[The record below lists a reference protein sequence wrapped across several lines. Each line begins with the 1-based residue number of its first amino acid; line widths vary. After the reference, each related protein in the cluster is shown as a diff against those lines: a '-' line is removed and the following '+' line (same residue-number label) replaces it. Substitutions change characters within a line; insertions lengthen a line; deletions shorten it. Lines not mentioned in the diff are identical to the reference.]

1 MKSGDKVLV
10 KQQQSDKLSL
20 PYNTSIHTV
29 IKRDG
34 HEAIVKS
41 DTSGRTYRLG
51 MAHIK
56 KYREGDSTEA
66 KSTENSA
73 DKKTTRVT
81 SYENCNRQTSRVTL
95 NENYSD
101 ENYSDENYVTR
112 SGRLSRK
119 PTDLTDYCLS

>member
-20 PYNTSIHTV
+20 PYNPSIHTV
-29 IKRDG
+29 IKRNG

-41 DTSGRTYRLG
+41 DTSGKTYHRG

-66 KSTENSA
+66 KSTENSF
-73 DKKTTRVT
+73 DKELRT
-81 SYENCNRQTSRVTL
+81 S

-101 ENYSDENYVTR
+101 ENYSDKNYVTC

-119 PTDLTDYCLS
+119 PTDWLLSVVILSYYSVDFSVH

>member
-1 MKSGDKVLV
+1 M
-10 KQQQSDKLSL
+10 KQQQSDRLSL
-20 PYNTSIHTV
+20 PYNPSIHTV
-29 IKRDG
+29 INRNG
-34 HEAIVKS
+34 HEDIVKS
-41 DTSGRTYRLG
+41 DTSGRTYRRR

-66 KSTENSA
+66 KSTENSD

-81 SYENCNRQTSRVTL
+81 SDENCNRQTIHVTS

-101 ENYSDENYVTR
+101 RNYFDENYVTR

-119 PTDLTDYCLS
+119 PTNLTDYCRS